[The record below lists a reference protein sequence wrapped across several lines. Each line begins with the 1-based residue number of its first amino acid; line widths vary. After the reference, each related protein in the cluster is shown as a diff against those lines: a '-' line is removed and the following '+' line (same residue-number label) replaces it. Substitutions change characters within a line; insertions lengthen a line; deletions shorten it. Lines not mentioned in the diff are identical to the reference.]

1 MKRFTDDYEI
11 VVQEDEKGREKRT
24 AVYVGEYYEIN
35 IDGEA
40 LRIFRRNSLI
50 LLAVVII
57 GQIGAGF
64 IANQGMYAFFVS
76 LPYIFTFLPLYFLVD
91 GGARL
96 PKEKHDFRRDETE
109 LIFKRMKTASR
120 FLFPLLGV
128 TILAD
133 VVYLI
138 WFANTALWREFLF
151 IGVEALMMGA
161 VFLILRMQKPIEVTK
176 IAVEDV
182 KIEEDGPVTGEED
195 ILEEN

>member
-1 MKRFTDDYEI
+1 MKKFTDDYEI

-151 IGVEALMMGA
+151 IGVEALM
-161 VFLILRMQKPIEVTK
+161 T
-176 IAVEDV
+176 
-182 KIEEDGPVTGEED
+182 PVTYWVVNHLKKSEGVD
-195 ILEEN
+195 VFDKDTKFSPFIFK